1 MKAQSVISA
10 WGHGIQGKSMWNCT
24 EHVIWCLREEPKV
37 GKGVDLDDVEK
48 TKNGKVEYGGK
59 KGWLH
64 VDSLLVR
71 MLVCLCSMP
80 VISTVCLIK
89 LHF

>member
-1 MKAQSVISA
+1 M
-10 WGHGIQGKSMWNCT
+10 
-24 EHVIWCLREEPKV
+24 
-37 GKGVDLDDVEK
+37 DLNDVEK

-64 VDSLLVR
+64 VDRLLAR
-71 MLVCLCSMP
+71 MLVWLCSMP

-89 LHF
+89 FHF